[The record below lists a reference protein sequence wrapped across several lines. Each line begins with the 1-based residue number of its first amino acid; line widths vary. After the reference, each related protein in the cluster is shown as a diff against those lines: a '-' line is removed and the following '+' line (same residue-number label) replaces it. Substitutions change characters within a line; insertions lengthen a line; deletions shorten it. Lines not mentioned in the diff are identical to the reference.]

1 MAMTKDLP
9 FWMFMKPLIFEIT
22 ENGVLFQL
30 QQKWA
35 LKKQNCAPL
44 HRKGEPLSVQK
55 LSSLFLFCLFGI
67 ILTMV
72 TLFIEIMINKYG
84 HKNNISTQLYPPVVT
99 AKIILKNNLQELG
112 KRNMGNQVLH
122 SLIQDIQQKFNI

>member
-9 FWMFMKPLIFEIT
+9 FWMFMKPIIFEIT

-72 TLFIEIMINKYG
+72 TLFIEIMYG

-99 AKIILKNNLQELG
+99 AKIILKNDLQELG